1 MYKCSHTQWLSIYI
15 IEILMLYWYL
25 QTQSHSKDS
34 SLPSPTST
42 FFSHFFQKENV
53 DFQYHQSTD
62 LSSQSYTTHETVSE
76 LLCPNLL
83 AVQGTLKSLLQYHSS
98 KTSNLRPSAF
108 FMDYKEIKPVN
119 PKENQSWIFIGRTDD
134 EAETPILRPPEV
146 KNWLIGKDPDAEK
159 DWRQE
164 DKAKAGG

>member
-1 MYKCSHTQWLSIYI
+1 MAIYI
-15 IEILMLYWYL
+15 HNRNSDVVLVPSNSVPL
-25 QTQSHSKDS
+25 QR
-34 SLPSPTST
+34 
-42 FFSHFFQKENV
+42 FFIAFLHLNFFFHFFQKENI

-62 LSSQSYTTHETVSE
+62 LSSQSYTTHETVSK

-83 AVQGTLKSLLQYHSS
+83 AVQGTLKSLLQYHSL
-98 KTSNLRPSAF
+98 KTSILRPSAL
-108 FMDYKEIKPVN
+108 FMDCKEIKLVN

-134 EAETPILRPPEV
+134 EAETPILWPPDV

-164 DKAKAGG
+164 DKGKAGG